1 MALIRCEKCG
11 NPVSSKS
18 KACPICGAPV
28 AKEDATPQN
37 TTTEPTADSGPKT
50 LNDIIA
56 ERNAQRT
63 LNDAHTT
70 TEDVQA
76 EAKPTI
82 NIYAEPQSEGTTY
95 ADNAHID
102 DLEDEIE
109 RNTRSIKGLK
119 TMLLFAV
126 ILLVPAAY
134 FSISYVVKY
143 SSIKEDYAIVESAR
157 QLFEEQNALLQR
169 DAESLV
175 SELKELKDRNDTMM
189 AKYQEAVTMLEQ
201 LQREKTYNYN
211 QLAKYKKEV
220 ETLRGVMK
228 GYLRQID
235 SLNTINSN
243 LQAQNVAYQKE
254 ISTAQLRADVAEERA
269 DELGTKVRIGSV
281 IRASGIRIVA
291 LNDNSKEVRRI
302 KQAARLRVDLE
313 LTANEL
319 GINKED
325 VVVASTGVIGQPLDI
340 TPIKNGLPALK
351 EALGDNNSEYAAE
364 GIMTTDVAKKEI
376 AVSFTIGGKECRIG
390 GIAKGSGM
398 IHPNMATM
406 LVFVTT
412 DAAISPEM
420 LQKAL
425 SKDIQS
431 TFNMVS
437 VDGEPVDLSV
447 KEFELLMYFVEN
459 PRIALSREKILNNV
473 WNYDY
478 FGDARTIDTHVK
490 KLRSKLGSKGDLI
503 KTIWGMGYKFE
514 VDE

>member
-76 EAKPTI
+76 EAKPTT

-319 GINKED
+319 AEPGEKSIYICITAPDGYVLSPED
-325 VVVASTGVIGQPLDI
+325 MILFNFEGEEMVAS
-340 TPIKNGLPALK
+340 
-351 EALGDNNSEYAAE
+351 
-364 GIMTTDVAKKEI
+364 
-376 AVSFTIGGKECRIG
+376 AVRKVDYENQSVPVSIFYDGSHFE
-390 GIAKGSGM
+390 KG
-398 IHPNMATM
+398 TY
-406 LVFVTT
+406 
-412 DAAISPEM
+412 
-420 LQKAL
+420 
-425 SKDIQS
+425 
-431 TFNMVS
+431 S
-437 VDGEPVDLSV
+437 VDIYIDGRHSGSQETY
-447 KEFELLMYFVEN
+447 FE
-459 PRIALSREKILNNV
+459 
-473 WNYDY
+473 
-478 FGDARTIDTHVK
+478 
-490 KLRSKLGSKGDLI
+490 
-503 KTIWGMGYKFE
+503 
-514 VDE
+514 

>member
-28 AKEDATPQN
+28 AKEGATPQN
-37 TTTEPTADSGPKT
+37 TTTEPTVDSSPKT

-70 TEDVQA
+70 TEEVQA

-82 NIYAEPQSEGTTY
+82 NISVEPQSEGTTY

-126 ILLVPAAY
+126 ILLVPAIY

-143 SSIKEDYAIVESAR
+143 GSIKEDYAIVESAR

-189 AKYQEAVTMLEQ
+189 LKYQEAVTMLEQ

-302 KQAARLRVDLE
+302 KQATRLRVDLE

-319 GINKED
+319 AEPGEKSIYICITAPDGYVLSPED
-325 VVVASTGVIGQPLDI
+325 MILFNYEGEEMVAS
-340 TPIKNGLPALK
+340 
-351 EALGDNNSEYAAE
+351 
-364 GIMTTDVAKKEI
+364 
-376 AVSFTIGGKECRIG
+376 AVRKVDYENQSVPVSIFYDGSHFE
-390 GIAKGSGM
+390 KG
-398 IHPNMATM
+398 TY
-406 LVFVTT
+406 
-412 DAAISPEM
+412 
-420 LQKAL
+420 
-425 SKDIQS
+425 
-431 TFNMVS
+431 S
-437 VDGEPVDLSV
+437 VDIYIDGRHSGSQETY
-447 KEFELLMYFVEN
+447 FE
-459 PRIALSREKILNNV
+459 
-473 WNYDY
+473 
-478 FGDARTIDTHVK
+478 
-490 KLRSKLGSKGDLI
+490 
-503 KTIWGMGYKFE
+503 
-514 VDE
+514 